1 MLNDDNDI
9 FLSPKSG
16 DFGLRFMETM
26 FAEVNDTGIGKSE
39 VPLAG
44 TFGRLWSWIAR
55 FRSQETSESKS
66 KSPRTRIRNLR
77 PESDG
82 NKAGIL
88 DYNTKNKYS
97 GR

>member
-44 TFGRLWSWIAR
+44 TTGDWGGR
-55 FRSQETSESKS
+55 
-66 KSPRTRIRNLR
+66 
-77 PESDG
+77 
-82 NKAGIL
+82 
-88 DYNTKNKYS
+88 
-97 GR
+97 